1 MARRTKED
9 AQRTREQLI
18 DAAEIVFHRE
28 GVAQT
33 SLNEIAQQAN
43 LTRGAFYWHF
53 KNKQSIFKAMLDRQ
67 AVELGQLGMVMEASS
82 ESDPLAR
89 LRESI
94 LYVVR
99 ELERDPRRRRVYEI
113 VFQKCEMTEQN
124 EPIGTLLRDNVLISS
139 DRIRAAFNEAIATK
153 LMPANLDVDSAITH
167 LHVQITGV
175 VYLWLLLPD
184 KFDLQSQATRLIDL
198 FFDQLP
204 QHFLSDAGE
213 HLD

>member
-9 AQRTREQLI
+9 AEQTREQLI
-18 DAAEIVFHRE
+18 DAAEIVFHRK

-33 SLNEIAQQAN
+33 SLNEIALQAN

-53 KNKQSIFKAMLDRQ
+53 KNKQDIFKAMLDRQ
-67 AVELGQLGMVMEASS
+67 AVQLGQLGFATDEPSEA
-82 ESDPLAR
+82 DPLAR

-94 LYVVR
+94 LFVIR
-99 ELERDPRRRRVYEI
+99 ELERDPSRRRVYEI

-124 EPIGTLLRDNVLISS
+124 EPMGTLLRDNVLIGSE
-139 DRIRAAFNEAIATK
+139 RMRAAFNSAIINGE
-153 LMPANLDVDSAITH
+153 MPANLDIDSAIIH
-167 LHVQITGV
+167 LHVQVTGV
-175 VYLWLLLPD
+175 IYLWLLLPD

-204 QHFLSDAGE
+204 QHFLCRTDA
-213 HLD
+213 